1 MGLQIKKATRTG
13 TRLRLA
19 LIGLAGSGKT
29 FTALRIA
36 HHLGG
41 RTLLVDTERGSA
53 SKYAGE
59 EIDASRFEFDVIE
72 LDDFSPDSYV
82 AAIRLAEKE
91 GYDNLI
97 LDSLSHAWMGK
108 GGALEMVDNATKR
121 SQSKNSYTAWRDV
134 TPKHNEMVE
143 AIITARLHVIATMRT
158 KMEYVQERDEKTG
171 KTSVR
176 KLGLQPVQRDGL
188 EYEFDVIADLDQNNN
203 LIVGKTRCSA
213 LSGFVK
219 QKAGREV
226 AETLKAW
233 LAGGAEPMTHIGD
246 VLRVTSASS
255 SETAQPSEQED
266 RARKVEDIM
275 TTCKLLNTAGDKV
288 KMPIGEPALW
298 TKTSLNQFIRDELN
312 LEGGIDALTYAQ
324 LQQLQGKLSLRLDQ
338 YALTEAVKA

>member
-1 MGLQIKKATRTG
+1 MQIKKATRRG

-29 FTALRIA
+29 FTALRIT

-59 EIDASRFEFDVIE
+59 PVDDSTFEFDVIE
-72 LDDFSPDSYV
+72 LEDFSPASYV

-108 GGALEMVDNATKR
+108 GGALEMVDNAAKR

-158 KMEYVQERDEKTG
+158 KMEYVQEKDEKTG

-188 EYEFDVIADLDQNNN
+188 EYEFDVICDLDQENN

-213 LSGFVK
+213 LSGKVIR
-219 QKAGREV
+219 QAGREI

-233 LAGGAEPMTHIGD
+233 LAGGADSMTPIGEVIQPVTASAAAFRLQEPVSPEEKREH
-246 VLRVTSASS
+246 
-255 SETAQPSEQED
+255 
-266 RARKVEDIM
+266 KVQDIM
-275 TTCKLLNTAGDKV
+275 TTCKLLNDASDRV
-288 KMPIGEPALW
+288 DDVLW
-298 TKTSLNQFIRDELN
+298 SSKSLHAFVNREFHVE
-312 LEGGIDALTYAQ
+312 EGLKSLTFDD
-324 LQQLQGKLSLRLDQ
+324 LQKLQGLLSLRLDKC
-338 YALTEAVKA
+338 AAVSTEV